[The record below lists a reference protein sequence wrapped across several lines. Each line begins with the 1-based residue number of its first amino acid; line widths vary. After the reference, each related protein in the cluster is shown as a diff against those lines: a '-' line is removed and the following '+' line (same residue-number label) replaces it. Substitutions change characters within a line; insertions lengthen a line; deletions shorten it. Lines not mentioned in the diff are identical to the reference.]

1 MNNASFRLIVI
12 AFFAWQSGAAQADC
26 AYVNGAVCGAA
37 GNGSVSAVNGS
48 VSIAQGPGIYP
59 AVVGKQF
66 GVGSRILTGSNA
78 TAQANLGAGCFAPL
92 GPSSVAIVTSQK
104 GLTCLSQSGSR
115 WGDYT
120 AADLPTTKPGL
131 GPVGSVEPAPYNPPA
146 SYDPGFVAPGV
157 VAVGAGLILCA
168 ANCFNQHQSLSP

>member
-1 MNNASFRLIVI
+1 MKHALFRVAAI
-12 AFFAWQSGAAQADC
+12 AVFAWQSVAAQADC

-37 GNGSVSAVNGS
+37 GNGSLSAVTGN

-59 AVVGKQF
+59 AAVGKAF
-66 GVGSRILTGSNA
+66 GVGARILTGNNA
-78 TAQANLGAGCFAPL
+78 NAQANLGAGCFAPL

-120 AADLPTTKPGL
+120 AADLPAPG
-131 GPVGSVEPAPYNPPA
+131 GYPPPPPAPA
-146 SYDPGFVAPGV
+146 AYDPWLI
-157 VAVGAGLILCA
+157 GAGIAAIGAGFALCA
-168 ANCFNQHQSLSP
+168 GLCFSHDHNGVSP

>member
-1 MNNASFRLIVI
+1 MKLASFRLIAV
-12 AFFAWQSGAAQADC
+12 AVFAWQSGAAQADC
-26 AYVNGAVCGAA
+26 AYMNGAVCGAA
-37 GNGSVSAVNGS
+37 GNGSISAIDGN
-48 VSIAQGPGIYP
+48 VSIAQGAGIYP
-59 AVVGKQF
+59 ALVGKQF

-120 AADLPTTKPGL
+120 AADLPTKKPGL
-131 GPVGSVEPAPYNPPA
+131 GPVGSVDPPGPAPY
-146 SYDPGFVAPGV
+146 DPGLIAAGV
-157 VAVGAGLILCA
+157 IAGGAGLVACA
-168 ANCFNQHQSLSP
+168 AWCFNNHGSVSP